1 MSNAPMSEEIFDR
14 SEYERTGKHLRY
26 VERALPK
33 ESVSVLA
40 QEVVK
45 RLAFRMP
52 KSPKSKHLPTSLE
65 IDDFC
70 AALRSPDESAGE
82 KIVLAAQREGAETR
96 DIYLGYV
103 VGAARRL
110 GEMWEDD
117 SASFMEVTLA
127 SGRLYRIIRGL
138 RHVLASDIGK
148 DRDECPVFFTLVPN
162 ETHTLG
168 IEIVTDMFRRE
179 GWDIDLA
186 LDMSHDEVV
195 ARSESRNYKV
205 ILLVANSDQMLGTLS
220 RLIVALRITQPLAHV
235 VVAGK
240 ILTHFPRIAEIT
252 GVDAVIHRLDSAVP
266 TIKGLLEAG

>member
-1 MSNAPMSEEIFDR
+1 MSNAELSEQIFDR
-14 SEYERTGKHLRY
+14 SEYERAGKQLRF
-26 VERALPK
+26 VGRALP
-33 ESVSVLA
+33 EEAVSVLA

-45 RLAFRMP
+45 RLAFRVP
-52 KSPKSKHLPTSLE
+52 QSAKSAHLPTSRD

-70 AALRSPDESAGE
+70 AALLSPDESAGE
-82 KIVLAAQREGAETR
+82 QVVLAAKRDGADTRE
-96 DIYLGYV
+96 IYLGYV

-138 RHVLASDIGK
+138 RRVLAPDIGK
-148 DRDECPVFFTLVPN
+148 GRDECPVFFTLVPD

-168 IEIVTDMFRRE
+168 IEIATDMFRRE

-205 ILLVANSDQMLGTLS
+205 ILLVANSDQMLGALT

-240 ILTHFPRIAEIT
+240 ILTHFPRVAEIT
-252 GVDAVIHRLDSAVP
+252 GVDAVIHRFESAVP
-266 TIKGLLEAG
+266 TIKGLLDAG